1 MGHEFNI
8 SSPKQLSDVLFKEL
22 GLPNKSKGSTRESV
36 LDEMLGT
43 HPIVE
48 QLLYYRDATKMLS
61 TYIDPLYNNSI
72 AQKEGIHS
80 IHTDFKQTGTTSGRF
95 SSVNPNLQNIPLE
108 GAWASSLRECF
119 VARHGFKLLGMDYA
133 QMELRIMADISDD
146 KLLKKDFINGLDI
159 HSATAAR
166 VLNKKMSE
174 ITHKERSL
182 GKVVNFGMIFGQ
194 TAFGLASLLGVDR
207 ETASKYISSYFEH
220 YKGVEEYMSK
230 IE

>member
-1 MGHEFNI
+1 M
-8 SSPKQLSDVLFKEL
+8 FKEL

-36 LDEMLGT
+36 LDDMLGT

-61 TYIDPLYNNSI
+61 TYIDPLYSNSI
-72 AQKEGIHS
+72 PEEEGIRS

-108 GAWASSLRECF
+108 GAWANSLRECF
-119 VARHGFKLLGMDYA
+119 VARKGFKLLGMDYA

-194 TAFGLASLLGVDR
+194 TAFGLASLLGW
-207 ETASKYISSYFEH
+207 
-220 YKGVEEYMSK
+220 
-230 IE
+230 